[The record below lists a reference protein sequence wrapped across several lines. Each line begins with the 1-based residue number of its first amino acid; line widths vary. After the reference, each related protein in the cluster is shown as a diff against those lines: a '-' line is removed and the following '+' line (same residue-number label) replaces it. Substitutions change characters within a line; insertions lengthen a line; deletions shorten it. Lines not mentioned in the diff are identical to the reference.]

1 MEKEDILQLQIY
13 FIYTVYFITVLCQY
27 QYIANTNILYNEF
40 LQKAMYKK
48 IFNLKL
54 TNKYEKREETFN
66 F

>member
-13 FIYTVYFITVLCQY
+13 FIHTVYFITVLYQY

-48 IFNLKL
+48 NI
-54 TNKYEKREETFN
+54 
-66 F
+66 